1 MRYFLIFSLI
11 FLIQNCSFDKKSGI
25 WKNEKTF
32 TKNSNNVFK
41 DFKSINITNE
51 SFQKI
56 VPIKN
61 DFKFKEI
68 NTVDNYSW
76 KDTYYNQ
83 SNNFSNFSFNE
94 NYNLTFTSKK
104 ITKYEVNKNLLFE
117 NDNVIIT
124 DRRGNIMIFS
134 INKNNFISKFNFYKK
149 NYKKISKKLNIIVEN
164 SIVYV
169 FDNLGYFYAFSYEE
183 NKILWAQK
191 HSVGFRS
198 NIKIYK
204 KKLIASDQNNQL
216 YFINKNNGE
225 KLIEIPTEETTIN
238 NNFKNN
244 LSLKNNL
251 LFYINTFGSLYAI
264 DIENM
269 RVVWFTNFNQSLNLN
284 PRSIFVGNQIINDDD
299 KIVISSNNYT
309 YVIDQ
314 TSGSTFYK
322 KNFATNLRPIILD
335 KYLFIITKEKF
346 LIATNISTGNIIYSY
361 DLNSKVSEFL
371 NIKKD
376 QLTIKNFMILES
388 KIVVFLENSY
398 ILIFNINGN
407 LEQIKKLPAKI
418 NSFPIAIN
426 KSILYI
432 DKKNRIS
439 ILD

>member
-1 MRYFLIFSLI
+1 
-11 FLIQNCSFDKKSGI
+11 
-25 WKNEKTF
+25 
-32 TKNSNNVFK
+32 
-41 DFKSINITNE
+41 
-51 SFQKI
+51 
-56 VPIKN
+56 
-61 DFKFKEI
+61 
-68 NTVDNYSW
+68 
-76 KDTYYNQ
+76 
-83 SNNFSNFSFNE
+83 
-94 NYNLTFTSKK
+94 
-104 ITKYEVNKNLLFE
+104 
-117 NDNVIIT
+117 
-124 DRRGNIMIFS
+124 
-134 INKNNFISKFNFYKK
+134 
-149 NYKKISKKLNIIVEN
+149 
-164 SIVYV
+164 
-169 FDNLGYFYAFSYEE
+169 
-183 NKILWAQK
+183 
-191 HSVGFRS
+191 
-198 NIKIYK
+198 
-204 KKLIASDQNNQL
+204 
-216 YFINKNNGE
+216 
-225 KLIEIPTEETTIN
+225 
-238 NNFKNN
+238 
-244 LSLKNNL
+244 
-251 LFYINTFGSLYAI
+251 
-264 DIENM
+264 M